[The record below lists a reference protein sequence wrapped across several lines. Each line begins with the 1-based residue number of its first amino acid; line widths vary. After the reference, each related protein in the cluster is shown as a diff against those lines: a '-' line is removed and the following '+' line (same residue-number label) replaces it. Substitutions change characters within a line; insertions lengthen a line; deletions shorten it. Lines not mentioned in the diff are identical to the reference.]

1 MAKRVSARRVK
12 IHRQYTYDSAAD
24 ALGVTTHTVRAWRAV
39 GLAVLDSQ
47 KPHLI
52 LGHELRRFLEGRT
65 PKKSRKLAP
74 GEFYC
79 MSCRAPRA
87 PYGAMA
93 DYVPSKTLR
102 GAGWWRCAGKV
113 RRLAISSYRSRC
125 AVIWP
130 RSSPSPHAVD
140 ADAKRTPQT

>member
-1 MAKRVSARRVK
+1 MAKRVSAHRVK

-24 ALGVTTHTVRAWRAV
+24 VLSVTAHTVRAWRAV

-52 LGHELRRFLEGRT
+52 LGHDLKRFLESRAFKT
-65 PKKSRKLAP
+65 TRKLAL

-87 PYGAMA
+87 AYGAMA
-93 DYVPSKTLR
+93 DYVPLNPAR
-102 GAGWWRCAGKV
+102 G
-113 RRLAISSYRSRC
+113 RLVALCGACETPCNKFVSLNMCRELAAIRATWS
-125 AVIWP
+125 A
-130 RSSPSPHAVD
+130 
-140 ADAKRTPQT
+140 

>member
-12 IHRQYTYDSAAD
+12 FHRQYTYDDAAD
-24 ALGVTTHTVRAWRAV
+24 TLGVTPHTVRAWRAV

-52 LGHELRRFLEGRT
+52 LGGELKRFIENRMAK
-65 PKKSRKLAP
+65 PSRKLAP
-74 GEFYC
+74 DEFYC

-93 DYVPSKTLR
+93 DYVPFNPTRGRLVALCGVCEASCNKFVSRKMCGDLAQTLTI
-102 GAGWWRCAGKV
+102 
-113 RRLAISSYRSRC
+113 AIR
-125 AVIWP
+125 
-130 RSSPSPHAVD
+130 H
-140 ADAKRTPQT
+140 K

>member
-24 ALGVTTHTVRAWRAV
+24 AVGVTPHTVRAWRPA

-52 LGHELRRFLEGRT
+52 LGRELKRFLESRL
-65 PKKSRKLAP
+65 PKTSRKLAP
-74 GEFYC
+74 DEFYC

-87 PYGAMA
+87 PYGDMA
-93 DYVPSKTLR
+93 DYEPFNPAR
-102 GAGWWRCAGKV
+102 GRLMALCGVCETPCNKFVSLKMRDELAQF
-113 RRLAISSYRSRC
+113 LAIATRHSC
-125 AVIWP
+125 
-130 RSSPSPHAVD
+130 
-140 ADAKRTPQT
+140 